1 MKVSAVHSPVV
12 KAKAEE
18 LKKSNEKSAEA
29 AKAREANPNDRKKD
43 LVRVEARNVRQVV
56 QQKRLADKAKLEA
69 KKSEI
74 KTEPKTE
81 PKIEAAPAY
90 VVAVT
95 KKEIPEEELAARE
108 HRGYSP
114 TEIKVKSKQLLES
127 GALPPEQH
135 KVLADILSKD
145 QEK

>member
-29 AKAREANPNDRKKD
+29 AKAREADANSRKKD

-69 KKSEI
+69 KKADV
-74 KTEPKTE
+74 KPEPKVET
-81 PKIEAAPAY
+81 APAY

-95 KKEIPEEELAARE
+95 KQEIPAEELAARE

-114 TEIKVKSKQLLES
+114 AEIKVKSKQLLES
-127 GALPPEQH
+127 GTLPPDQQS
-135 KVLADILSKD
+135 VLADILSKD
-145 QEK
+145 